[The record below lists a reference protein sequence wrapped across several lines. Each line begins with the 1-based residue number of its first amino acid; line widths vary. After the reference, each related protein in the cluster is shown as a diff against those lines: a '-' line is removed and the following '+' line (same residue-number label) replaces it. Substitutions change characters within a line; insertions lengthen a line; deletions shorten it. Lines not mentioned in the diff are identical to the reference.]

1 MKNLLGGIISMN
13 KDALKL
19 EPYLKYVY
27 KDKGYK
33 IKCYGSGR
41 HTPWYCITREMSE
54 IDDLELVLMSCL
66 NSSYY
71 KDLEKSPIKK
81 YWAYLYDDD
90 YFGIIDRDWERFS
103 IQIYVYNEDGSYTVM
118 TPPRFE
124 KLFNSN
130 EEFEQY
136 LKEEFDSMRR
146 YSDEE
151 GELLQPWELDEAREV
166 LAQDGWSE
174 LELEHL
180 RWVGNCRGFSAPLN
194 SEAVFLGGALDDIIK
209 NHPDL
214 HSKAKR
220 YIESIKNL
228 INLAHDVETSIG
240 WNGPEGFCGVYIYR
254 VPEGMEIS
262 EYSYTVTMP
271 DGRRYILHEG
281 D

>member
-1 MKNLLGGIISMN
+1 MLG
-13 KDALKL
+13 
-19 EPYLKYVY
+19 Y
-27 KDKGYK
+27 
-33 IKCYGSGR
+33 
-41 HTPWYCITREMSE
+41 MS
-54 IDDLELVLMSCL
+54 IMV
-66 NSSYY
+66 
-71 KDLEKSPIKK
+71 
-81 YWAYLYDDD
+81 
-90 YFGIIDRDWERFS
+90 
-103 IQIYVYNEDGSYTVM
+103 
-118 TPPRFE
+118 PPPFN

-136 LKEEFDSMRR
+136 LKEEFDSMGR

-180 RWVGNCRGFSAPLN
+180 RWVGNDRGFSAPLN
-194 SEAVFLGGALDDIIK
+194 SDAVFLGGALNDIIK

-271 DGRRYILHEG
+271 DGRKYILHEG

>member
-1 MKNLLGGIISMN
+1 MN
-13 KDALKL
+13 KEALKL
-19 EPYLKYVY
+19 EPYLKYTY

-90 YFGIIDRDWERFS
+90 CFGIIDRDWDRFN

-166 LAQDGWSE
+166 LAQDGWDRKNYTYSWHQE
-174 LELEHL
+174 LIDEKEYHL
-180 RWVGNCRGFSAPLN
+180 RVMRSTCRCDSN
-194 SEAVFLGGALDDIIK
+194 SQADFRIRLSKLGI
-209 NHPDL
+209 
-214 HSKAKR
+214 
-220 YIESIKNL
+220 
-228 INLAHDVETSIG
+228 V
-240 WNGPEGFCGVYIYR
+240 
-254 VPEGMEIS
+254 
-262 EYSYTVTMP
+262 
-271 DGRRYILHEG
+271 
-281 D
+281 

>member
-1 MKNLLGGIISMN
+1 MN

-19 EPYLKYVY
+19 EPYLKYTY

-33 IKCYGSGR
+33 IKCHGR
-41 HTPWYCITREMSE
+41 GEHTPWYCITREMSE
-54 IDDLELVLMSCL
+54 IDGLELVLMSCL

-90 YFGIIDRDWERFS
+90 YFGIIDRDWNRFDVK
-103 IQIYVYNEDGSYTVM
+103 IYVYNEDGSYNIMV
-118 TPPRFE
+118 PPPFN

-136 LKEEFDSMRR
+136 LKEEFDSMER

-151 GELLQPWELDEAREV
+151 G
-166 LAQDGWSE
+166 
-174 LELEHL
+174 ELEHL
-180 RWVGNCRGFSAPLN
+180 RWVGNDRGFSAPLN
-194 SEAVFLGGALDDIIK
+194 SDAVFLGGALNDIIK